1 MCHWP
6 IQKLEWQCLQCRICT
21 SGLFGCGL
29 YSHRCRPILHRFAL
43 RQSISCRKNPM
54 MDRTIDAQP
63 RMSGEHPTINERRR
77 GPPVG
82 INLVVLRSTQ
92 QRHNQD
98 QAFHPV
104 TMTPAAVRPMVTGT
118 FGEEARRRAM
128 RRADAGG
135 ARLLTTLTSACTTW
149 LNAAEPAVTS
159 ATYCGPNRLAAVAAM
174 LSTVGIYL
182 TATDT
187 AV

>member
-1 MCHWP
+1 MIW
-6 IQKLEWQCLQCRICT
+6 E
-21 SGLFGCGL
+21 
-29 YSHRCRPILHRFAL
+29 
-43 RQSISCRKNPM
+43 NP
-54 MDRTIDAQP
+54 AV
-63 RMSGEHPTINERRR
+63 GKGGRR
-77 GPPVG
+77 PPVG
-82 INLVVLRSTQ
+82 ISLVMLHRTAQ
-92 QRHNQD
+92 HHAGGQPD

-104 TMTPAAVRPMVTGT
+104 TLTPAAVTPMVTGT
-118 FGEEARRRAM
+118 FGEEARRRAIS
-128 RRADAGG
+128 RADAGG

-174 LSTVGIYL
+174 LSAVGIYL